1 MNLTRNTS
9 FTYKIHTQSPI
20 GGRKWEGTRRLAK
33 YAGRRIAGAGAN
45 TKVKPKDKEESGI
58 KADIPE
64 SVFEEALKAI
74 ERIHT
79 ESRAGGKVAAKPP
92 VTAQKRPASQASD
105 IDEIMNLLGNV
116 DEVATPIEE
125 EKPEPKPPQE
135 MDSDLQVLSNL
146 LEEEYNLEKEADF
159 FKSVLFEDLQGDKK
173 TIDESVLKEKEGQI
187 KELMDRLSDLKK
199 EFDKFKQRI
208 TKEAETAKRFSNE
221 SLIKKLL
228 PILDNFERAIEH
240 ADSTEEKAAMIQ
252 GVQLIYK
259 QLSDTLMKVG
269 LSRVDAKGREFDPNL
284 HDAIT
289 TVETSEVSPNIVISE
304 YLKGY
309 LLHERL
315 IRPARVVVSVR
326 PNGTSAQSSEE
337 EKRTGV

>member
-1 MNLTRNTS
+1 M
-9 FTYKIHTQSPI
+9 
-20 GGRKWEGTRRLAK
+20 
-33 YAGRRIAGAGAN
+33 
-45 TKVKPKDKEESGI
+45 KPKDKEESGI

-64 SVFEEALKAI
+64 SVFEEALRAI

-79 ESRAGGKVAAKPP
+79 ESRAGAKVAPKPP
-92 VTAQKRPASQASD
+92 TTGQKKPLPQAND
-105 IDEIMNLLGNV
+105 LDEIMNLLG
-116 DEVATPIEE
+116 EAAPI
-125 EKPEPKPPQE
+125 PEPVEEVKPAAPPPQE

-159 FKSVLFEDLQGDKK
+159 FKSVLFDDLQSDKQS
-173 TIDESVLKEKEGQI
+173 IDENVLKEKEGQI
-187 KELMDRLSDLKK
+187 QELLDRLSNLKK

-221 SLIKKLL
+221 ALIKKIL

-259 QLSDTLMKVG
+259 QLCDTLMKVG

-289 TVETSEVSPNIVISE
+289 AVETAEVAPNIVISE

-309 LLHERL
+309 ILHDRL

-326 PNGTSAQSSEE
+326 PNGTSAQGAGE

>member
-1 MNLTRNTS
+1 
-9 FTYKIHTQSPI
+9 
-20 GGRKWEGTRRLAK
+20 
-33 YAGRRIAGAGAN
+33 
-45 TKVKPKDKEESGI
+45 VKPKDKEESGI

-64 SVFEEALKAI
+64 SVFEEALRAI

-79 ESRAGGKVAAKPP
+79 ESRAGAKVAPKPP
-92 VTAQKRPASQASD
+92 TTGQKKPLPQAND
-105 IDEIMNLLGNV
+105 LDEIMNLLG
-116 DEVATPIEE
+116 EAAPI
-125 EKPEPKPPQE
+125 PEPVEEVKPAAPPPQE

-159 FKSVLFEDLQGDKK
+159 FKSVLFDDLQSDKQS
-173 TIDESVLKEKEGQI
+173 IDENVLKEKEGQI
-187 KELMDRLSDLKK
+187 QELLDRLSNLKK

-221 SLIKKLL
+221 ALIKKIL

-259 QLSDTLMKVG
+259 QLCDTLMKVG

-289 TVETSEVSPNIVISE
+289 AVETAEVAPNIVISE

-309 LLHERL
+309 ILHDRL

-326 PNGTSAQSSEE
+326 PNGTSAQGAGE

>member
-1 MNLTRNTS
+1 
-9 FTYKIHTQSPI
+9 
-20 GGRKWEGTRRLAK
+20 
-33 YAGRRIAGAGAN
+33 
-45 TKVKPKDKEESGI
+45 VKPKDKEESGI

-64 SVFEEALKAI
+64 SVFEEALRAI

-79 ESRAGGKVAAKPP
+79 ESRAGAKVAPKPP
-92 VTAQKRPASQASD
+92 TTGQKKPLPQAND
-105 IDEIMNLLGNV
+105 LDEIMNLLG
-116 DEVATPIEE
+116 EAAPI
-125 EKPEPKPPQE
+125 PEPVEEVKPAAPPPQE

-159 FKSVLFEDLQGDKK
+159 FKSVLFDDLQSDKQS
-173 TIDESVLKEKEGQI
+173 IDENVLKEKEGQI
-187 KELMDRLSDLKK
+187 QELLDRVSNLKK

-221 SLIKKLL
+221 ALIKKIL

-259 QLSDTLMKVG
+259 QLCDTLMKVG

-289 TVETSEVSPNIVISE
+289 AVETAEVAPNIVISE

-309 LLHERL
+309 ILHDRL

-326 PNGTSAQSSEE
+326 PNGTSAQGAGE